1 MTEMVLRKNRSPQ
14 RLDGLA
20 QTLYKSKL
28 RGEQDP
34 AKPLNYWH
42 ILEHKSDM
50 ERERVL
56 SMRSAVAGRINI
68 WLAVLALLSGLAV
81 SLAGCSGGSLGGV
94 FGGSGEGATS
104 SNVPSIAFAP
114 IIGPPAAIGK
124 YLNGQLVAAVQQKK
138 ITVVADIDK
147 TATYTV
153 QGFLAQSNEA
163 KSEKFSYIWDVRD
176 KSGNRVHRILGEE
189 AVPAKTGAKPWSSIN
204 NAALQK
210 IAAKT
215 AEDLAVWLPK
225 QGAAAATPAARSTP
239 AAQHPPARS
248 SSRTASTGTGKKR
261 IAILVSPVSGAPGDG
276 RTTLANAIRRQ
287 LAFKGIHIAR
297 NSGSN
302 IYKINGKVTM
312 GKGKTA
318 KTQSVRIDWQL
329 LSSTG
334 DHLGTV
340 EQKSEVPKGSLD
352 RSWGAVALSAGNA
365 AATEIIKMIAKGKS

>member
-34 AKPLNYWH
+34 AKPLNYWY

-163 KSEKFSYIWDVRD
+163 KSEKFSFIWDVRD

-239 AAQHPPARS
+239 AAQHPPVRHHAVRRRAS
-248 SSRTASTGTGKKR
+248 QRGHRVESRNRRGGRGRDQRDHGPDEDLFGRDGVRGCGPEGEVGVAQSQGRKKWC
-261 IAILVSPVSGAPGDG
+261 LPLDSPP
-276 RTTLANAIRRQ
+276 
-287 LAFKGIHIAR
+287 H
-297 NSGSN
+297 
-302 IYKINGKVTM
+302 
-312 GKGKTA
+312 
-318 KTQSVRIDWQL
+318 SV
-329 LSSTG
+329 
-334 DHLGTV
+334 
-340 EQKSEVPKGSLD
+340 K
-352 RSWGAVALSAGNA
+352 
-365 AATEIIKMIAKGKS
+365 